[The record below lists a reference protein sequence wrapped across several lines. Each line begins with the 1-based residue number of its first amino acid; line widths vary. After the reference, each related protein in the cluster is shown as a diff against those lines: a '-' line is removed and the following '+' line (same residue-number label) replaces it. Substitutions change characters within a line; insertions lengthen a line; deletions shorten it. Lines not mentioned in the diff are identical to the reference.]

1 MQFTRT
7 ESIVLYTCSVLFT
20 FLLFFIFYRVFLIAW
35 KRFLLKIRPQS
46 LEPPR
51 ARQERRVQELLQR
64 PSLRNLL
71 ASRAEFVQERQ
82 QRQNTSEVQREVE
95 VSQDPDG
102 RNTKVHFSINNNSNI
117 SSVNDVTIPQYSS
130 TGDTVLPP
138 PYDTLSVHSGPPPS
152 YHSDDNS

>member
-1 MQFTRT
+1 MQFTRI
-7 ESIVLYTCSVLFT
+7 ESIVLYTCSVLFSL
-20 FLLFFIFYRVFLIAW
+20 LLFFIFYRVFLIAW
-35 KRFLLKIRPQS
+35 RRFLLKVRPQS
-46 LEPPR
+46 LEPPG

-82 QRQNTSEVQREVE
+82 MRQNASEVRREPE

-102 RNTKVHFSINNNSNI
+102 RNTKVTFSENNNSDLPIANSI
-117 SSVNDVTIPQYSS
+117 SVPQYSS
-130 TGDTVLPP
+130 MQDTVLPP
-138 PYDTLSVHSGPPPS
+138 AYDTLSVHSGPPPS

>member
-1 MQFTRT
+1 MQFTRI
-7 ESIVLYTCSVLFT
+7 ESIVLYTCSVLFSL
-20 FLLFFIFYRVFLIAW
+20 LLFFIFYRVFLIAW
-35 KRFLLKIRPQS
+35 RRFLLKVRPQS
-46 LEPPR
+46 LEPPG

-82 QRQNTSEVQREVE
+82 MQQSANEVRREPE

-102 RNTKVHFSINNNSNI
+102 RNTKVTFSENNNSDLPIANSI
-117 SSVNDVTIPQYSS
+117 SVPQYSS
-130 TGDTVLPP
+130 MQDTVLPP
-138 PYDTLSVHSGPPPS
+138 AYDTLSVHSGPPPS

>member
-1 MQFTRT
+1 MQFTRI
-7 ESIVLYTCSVLFT
+7 ESIVLYTCSVLFSL
-20 FLLFFIFYRVFLIAW
+20 LLFFIFYRVFLIAW
-35 KRFLLKIRPQS
+35 RRFLLKVRPQS
-46 LEPPR
+46 LEPPG

-82 QRQNTSEVQREVE
+82 MRQNASEVRREPE

-102 RNTKVHFSINNNSNI
+102 RNTKVTFSENNNSDLPIANAI
-117 SSVNDVTIPQYSS
+117 SVPQYSS
-130 TGDTVLPP
+130 MQDTVLPP
-138 PYDTLSVHSGPPPS
+138 AYDTLSVHSGPPPS

>member
-1 MQFTRT
+1 MQFTRI
-7 ESIVLYTCSVLFT
+7 ESIVLYTCSVLFSL
-20 FLLFFIFYRVFLIAW
+20 LLFFIFYRVFLIAW
-35 KRFLLKIRPQS
+35 RRFLLKVRPQS
-46 LEPPR
+46 LEPPG

-82 QRQNTSEVQREVE
+82 MQQSANEVRREPE

-102 RNTKVHFSINNNSNI
+102 RNTKVTFSENNNSDLPIANAI
-117 SSVNDVTIPQYSS
+117 SVPQYSS
-130 TGDTVLPP
+130 MQDTVLPP
-138 PYDTLSVHSGPPPS
+138 AYDTLSVHSGPPPS